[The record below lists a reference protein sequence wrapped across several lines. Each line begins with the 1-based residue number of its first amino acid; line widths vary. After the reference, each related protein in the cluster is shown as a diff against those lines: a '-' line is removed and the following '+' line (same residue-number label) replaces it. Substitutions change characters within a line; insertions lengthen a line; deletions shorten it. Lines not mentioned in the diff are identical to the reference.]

1 MLKLLG
7 LIVIVA
13 ALVIIAATLVMIGSA
28 EEINIE
34 ASAGEIIA
42 SGIFCGNVFAF
53 PSEQMN
59 GFFWYGAYAF
69 EDFGNSID
77 FYDFETSRK
86 IEIVYGGNDDGHG
99 RLTNKLNGKS
109 LLPDNYDRG
118 ASGSIRKVFLDDDGT
133 LVFQSEVGNWRR
145 ISFAKNRQLMI
156 SDANVTAVD
165 SRYLLDQA
173 KEELIFEYDKSIDR
187 SGVVVRV
194 KDGKITVRTL
204 RNQYSIDGLEVSG
217 IQLSKDSSKLAVF
230 AKGTLWNTF
239 RGLDDTRKTRL
250 VVTEEDKEE
259 VMRELQQELSE
270 AQEGH
275 EAGDMNE
282 MIEFWSQ
289 EETIRAK
296 LDEESLQHKLNI
308 LIVYDLNGPPF
319 VQGSACNKDGLN

>member
-13 ALVIIAATLVMIGSA
+13 ALAIIVATLVMIGSA
-28 EEINIE
+28 EAINIQ

-69 EDFGNSID
+69 EDFGNSIN
-77 FYDFETSRK
+77 FYDFEKSRK
-86 IEIVYGGNDDGHG
+86 IEIVYGGNGDGHG
-99 RLTNKLNGKS
+99 RLTNKLNGQS
-109 LLPDNYDRG
+109 LLPDGYHKG
-118 ASGSIRKVFLDDDGT
+118 ASGSIKKVFLDDDGT

-145 ISFAKNRQLMI
+145 ISFTKNRQLMI
-156 SDANVTAVD
+156 SDANVIDVD
-165 SRYLLDQA
+165 CPYMLDGT
-173 KEELIFEYDKSIDR
+173 KEKVIFEYDKLIDR
-187 SGVVVRV
+187 NGVTVRV
-194 KDGKITVRTL
+194 KDGKITVRML

-250 VVTEEDKEE
+250 VVTEEDKKE
-259 VMRELQQELSE
+259 VMRELKRELSD

-275 EAGDMNE
+275 EARDINE

-296 LDEESLQHKLNI
+296 LDEESLQHKLNM
-308 LIVYDLNGPPF
+308 LIVYDLNRSPF
-319 VQGSACNKDGLN
+319 VEGFTCNKDGLN